1 MFLEEVKNTD
11 FAFNVGAPNDSY
23 KYTTDSF
30 FKIVNKSTLLR
41 GNQTNLMKK
50 MKIHSKNKEANVSL
64 FEGRVL
70 EITPTK
76 LYMKSYKQIRNIQIQ
91 RTVLIQYKK
100 TISNKHE
107 LFNKHYINIIE
118 KNWCSKIN
126 WHGQKKY
133 R

>member
-11 FAFNVGAPNDSY
+11 FAFNVGAPNRSY
-23 KYTTDSF
+23 EYTTDSF
-30 FKIVNKSTLLR
+30 FKIVNKSTLLKKTFLR

-50 MKIHSKNKEANVSL
+50 MKIHSKNKVANVSL

-70 EITPTK
+70 EITLTK
-76 LYMKSYKQIRNIQIQ
+76 LYIKSYKQIRNIQIQ

-100 TISNKHE
+100 IISNKHE

-126 WHGQKKY
+126 
-133 R
+133 

>member
-23 KYTTDSF
+23 EYTTDSF
-30 FKIVNKSTLLR
+30 FKIVNKSTLLKKTFLK

-70 EITPTK
+70 EITLTK

-100 TISNKHE
+100 IISNKHE
-107 LFNKHYINIIE
+107 LFNKHYINII
-118 KNWCSKIN
+118 
-126 WHGQKKY
+126 
-133 R
+133 

>member
-23 KYTTDSF
+23 EYTTDSF
-30 FKIVNKSTLLR
+30 FKIVNKSTLLKKTFLR
-41 GNQTNLMKK
+41 GNQANLMKK

-70 EITPTK
+70 EITLTK

-100 TISNKHE
+100 IISNKHE

-118 KNWCSKIN
+118 KNWWPKKI
-126 WHGQKKY
+126 
-133 R
+133 